1 MDVFTHG
8 RKHGETFGLVL
19 TEAMSYGLPL
29 ISHRA
34 DSNAQEEVIGDAG
47 RVFNKYN
54 TYSYSREMLKLQLS
68 TIYYENMSYKS
79 YSRYKNFYNEASVLE
94 QYSNLINECI

>member
-68 TIYYENMSYKS
+68 TIYYENMSHKS

-94 QYSNLINECI
+94 QYSKLINECI